1 MLKDPELGQARAP
14 GALGFA
20 APRSRSAGRSADTRQ
35 QAGVNTRSFEAPS
48 ESRQQDLPDALPPDE
63 ARFP

>member
-1 MLKDPELGQARAP
+1 MLKDPELGQARAPGAP

-35 QAGVNTRSFEAPS
+35 QAGVNTRSFEAQS
-48 ESRQQDLPDALPPDE
+48 ESRQS
-63 ARFP
+63 